1 MSESPGQ
8 CLACGRRLPAPKRR
22 GRPQRY
28 CDATCRSAA
37 RRRRASGD
45 VKDNLTYRG
54 GVSILDEDPMVAL
67 AAAHQRVRDAQGRL
81 QRAVE
86 AARAAGRTWHEI
98 GAVLGTTRQA
108 AFQRFGRPVDP
119 RTGAVMADSIPPG
132 AVDHAVTVFGELAA
146 GRPEEVRRGFTDTLR
161 SALDADRLAAVWAQL
176 IGAAGA
182 YEGVGEPYAYQA
194 GDFTVVEVP
203 LLFEAGEATGQVS
216 FSADGKVAGLFL
228 RPVA

>member
-1 MSESPGQ
+1 MSS
-8 CLACGRRLPAPKRR
+8 CLACGRPLPARTGR

-28 CDATCRSAA
+28 CDATCRSAG
-37 RRRRASGD
+37 RRQRENGD
-45 VKDNLTYRG
+45 VKDSLTYRG
-54 GVSILDEDPMVAL
+54 GMSILDEDPMVAL

-81 QRAVE
+81 HRAVE

-98 GAVLGTTRQA
+98 GTVLGTTRQA

-119 RTGAVMADSIPPG
+119 RTGEVMAEQILPD
-132 AVDHAVTVFGELAA
+132 AVERALALLAELAA
-146 GRPEEVRRGFTDTLR
+146 GRWEAARRGFTPTLR
-161 SALDADRLAAVWAQL
+161 SALVTGQLAAVWAQL
-176 IGAAGA
+176 IGSVGA

-203 LLFEAGEATGQVS
+203 LLFEAGEATSQVS
-216 FSADGKVAGLFL
+216 FSHDGKVAGLFF

>member
-1 MSESPGQ
+1 MSEPSTN
-8 CLACGRRLPAPKRR
+8 CLACGRELPASSGR

-28 CDATCRSAA
+28 CDATCRSAG
-37 RRRRASGD
+37 RRRRESGD
-45 VKDNLTYRG
+45 VKDGLTYRG

-86 AARAAGRTWHEI
+86 TARAAGRTWHEI
-98 GAVLGTTRQA
+98 GTVLGTTRQA

-119 RTGAVMADSIPPG
+119 RTGEVMAEAILPD
-132 AVDHAVTVFGELAA
+132 AVEQALALFAELAE
-146 GRPEEVRRGFTDTLR
+146 GRWEAVRRTFTATLR
-161 SALDADRLAAVWAQL
+161 SALVTGQLAAVWAQL
-176 IGAAGA
+176 IGSVGA
-182 YEGVGEPYAYQA
+182 YEGVGEAYAYQA

-216 FSADGKVAGLFL
+216 FSADGKVAGLYL
-228 RPVA
+228 RPAA

>member
-1 MSESPGQ
+1 MAA
-8 CLACGRRLPAPKRR
+8 CLACGRELPASSGR
-22 GRPQRY
+22 GRPQQY

-37 RRRRASGD
+37 RRQRARSVNSG
-45 VKDNLTYRG
+45 LTDGG
-54 GVSILDEDPMVAL
+54 GVSILDDDPMVAL
-67 AAAHQRVRDAQGRL
+67 AAAHQRVRDAQARL

-98 GAVLGTTRQA
+98 GTVLGTTRQA

-119 RTGAVMADSIPPG
+119 RTGEVMADSIRPG
-132 AVDHAVTVFGELAA
+132 AEEEALALFGELAA
-146 GRPEEVRRGFTDTLR
+146 GHWEAVRRTFTATLR
-161 SALDADRLAAVWAQL
+161 SALVTGQLAGVWAQL
-176 IGAAGA
+176 IGSVGA

-216 FSADGKVAGLFL
+216 FAADGKVAGLYL